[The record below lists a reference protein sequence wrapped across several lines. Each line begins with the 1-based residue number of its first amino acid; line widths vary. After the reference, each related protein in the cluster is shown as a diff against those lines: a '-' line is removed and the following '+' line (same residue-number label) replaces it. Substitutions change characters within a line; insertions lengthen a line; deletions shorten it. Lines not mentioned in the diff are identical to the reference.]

1 MHKTFLGTTFDLRI
15 MKSWSDIDEEL
26 RQEAEEFIN
35 EIGGERL
42 VSVTERTERDNR
54 FVIVVWYWS
63 EELTAPN

>member
-1 MHKTFLGTTFDLRI
+1 MRRVLHKTFLGPSFDLRV
-15 MKSWSDIDEEL
+15 MKSWPDIDEEL

-42 VSVTERTERDNR
+42 VDVTERTERDSR

-63 EELTAPN
+63 EE